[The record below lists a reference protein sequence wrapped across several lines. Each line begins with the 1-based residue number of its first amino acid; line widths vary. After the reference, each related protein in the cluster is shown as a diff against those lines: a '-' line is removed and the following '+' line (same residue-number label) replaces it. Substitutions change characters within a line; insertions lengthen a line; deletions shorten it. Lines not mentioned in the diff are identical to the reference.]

1 MKQGADY
8 ECDSSP
14 HPFSAFP
21 AARHSPLACA
31 APAALAR
38 LLGHGGVNLVRVHGV
53 IDISV
58 NAYFG
63 KCLEIEKMARPTN
76 RAYLNAE
83 WKIYARVGDMYSE
96 EPF

>member
-1 MKQGADY
+1 MKPGADY

-14 HPFSAFP
+14 RPCFGLP

-38 LLGHGGVNLVRVHGV
+38 LLGHGGANLVRVHGV
-53 IDISV
+53 IAISV

-63 KCLEIEKMARPTN
+63 K
-76 RAYLNAE
+76 
-83 WKIYARVGDMYSE
+83 
-96 EPF
+96 